1 MNKVPDRKTA
11 VLALLGFTLS
21 AVNPR
26 MARAGYGGGSDVNS
40 TDSEGSS
47 EGTSEESSGQSL
59 DGTVAALSTT
69 GGLLLVG
76 GLITAVVVISLVH
89 KRHHAQTDEPVGE
102 NARALLEETDEPV
115 GENARAL
122 LVAALVTERQ
132 DLGMTASL
140 LVQSPAALDQLEL
153 DVARGHGPGLDAL
166 TRVTGLPTAE
176 VREQWEAA
184 AMAAGPVL
192 DEAAAARLVLDFI
205 ARIAPELPCS
215 PHQATGLVW
224 ELLQERERPDFP
236 ADADAHR
243 WVASVLGVG
252 VEDAAAATE
261 VAFVDL
267 VHASYGDARAAVI
280 ADPGRYLDALSVA
293 VEQRNC
299 AEVDLRVQR
308 LTSLLKSVL
317 IEGCG
322 AEAAERAASE
332 AEAPSSTALPT
343 ASLPASPV
351 TCAAVA
357 LAATPAPSPAPSS
370 TAPPTAPLPESPA
383 ASAALAETAVIAAP
397 SGPAPPSA
405 RPRSGPPSAGPPFE
419 SPTLGTMKFVPAG
432 TFQMGSPSTLI
443 GRHDDE
449 LQHPVTLTHAF
460 YLMEREV
467 TQAQWTAVMGSN
479 PSHFTAC
486 GPDCPVESVTW
497 TEAAAFAK
505 KASARDGRSYRLPTE
520 AEWEY
525 AAQGGQELLYS
536 GSAELDAVAWYSTNS
551 ATSTHPG
558 CQKERNGYALCDM
571 SGNVFEWVLR
581 TYGDYLTDP
590 AIDPLGARGGTDRV
604 TRGGAWDTK
613 PADTRIARRGKLDV
627 SLSREDLG
635 FRLAMM
641 SP

>member
-1 MNKVPDRKTA
+1 MNEVPDRKTA

-26 MARAGYGGGSDVNS
+26 MARAGYGSDVNYS
-40 TDSEGSS
+40 VDSADSS
-47 EGTSEESSGQSL
+47 QPGIDQSVGGTQSL
-59 DGTVAALSTT
+59 EAALSTT

-76 GLITAVVVISLVH
+76 GLITAVVVISH
-89 KRHHAQTDEPVGE
+89 IHQKTHPQTDEQ
-102 NARALLEETDEPV
+102 V

-166 TRVTGLPTAE
+166 SRATGLPTAR
-176 VREQWEAA
+176 VARHWAA
-184 AMAAGPVL
+184 AAAAAGPVV
-192 DEAAAARLVLDFI
+192 DEAAAARLVLDFVMR
-205 ARIAPELPCS
+205 AAPDFPIS
-215 PHQATGLVW
+215 PEQATNLVW
-224 ELLQERERPDFP
+224 ELLQERESADFP

-243 WVASVLGVG
+243 WVAGVLGVG
-252 VEDAAAATE
+252 VEEVAAATDM
-261 VAFVDL
+261 AFIDL
-267 VHASYGDARAAVI
+267 VNSSDAEARAAVT
-280 ADPGRYLDALSVA
+280 ADPSWYLDELSGA
-293 VEQRNC
+293 VERHNR
-299 AEVDLRVQR
+299 AAVDLRIQR
-308 LTSLLKSVL
+308 LTSLWQSVL
-317 IEGCG
+317 TEGCG

-343 ASLPASPV
+343 ASLPASPA

-357 LAATPAPSPAPSS
+357 LVATQAASPAPSS

-405 RPRSGPPSAGPPFE
+405 PAPSAAPSAGPPFE
-419 SPTLGTMKFVPAG
+419 SPTLGTMRFVPAG
-432 TFQMGSPSTLI
+432 TFQMGSPSALI

-479 PSHFTAC
+479 PSHFSAC

-497 TEAAAFAK
+497 TEAVAFAK
-505 KASARDGRSYRLPTE
+505 KASARDGRTYRLPTE

-525 AAQGGQELLYS
+525 AAQGGRKLLYS
-536 GSAELDAVAWYSTNS
+536 GSDELDAVGWYSANS
-551 ATSTHPG
+551 GISTHPG
-558 CQKERNGYALCDM
+558 CEKERNGYGLCDM

-581 TYGDYLTDP
+581 TYGDYLQDP
-590 AIDPLGARGGTDRV
+590 AIDPQGAPGGTDRV